1 MGQAGVTLKT
11 MKRYFLPLLSVLAA
25 CLLPSCFQNET
36 VIQLNKD
43 GSGTLTEETA
53 FGPQALE
60 MLAQFAQLGGD
71 GADPLAD
78 LTSEEKA
85 KTRATELGEGVTL
98 DKVEK
103 TEKNGFKGGKTT
115 FRFADINK
123 LKLSS
128 DAVKDAM
135 PEIPGAEEQ
144 QKKKTEPITFQYD
157 GGKLT
162 IKLPEPEK
170 AEAPAAE
177 GAPEI
182 GAAEEAQAKA
192 MFKDMRFS
200 VKIVAADGIAETNAE
215 HVDGGTITLVDMDF
229 GKVLEKPGALQKMSA
244 LGNANPDAAMQ
255 AMKGFDGVKIETKRE
270 VTVTLK

>member
-1 MGQAGVTLKT
+1 

-60 MLAQFAQLGGD
+60 MLAQFAQLGG
-71 GADPLAD
+71 GGEDPLAD

-85 KTRATELGEGVTL
+85 KTRATELGEGVTF

-103 TEKNGFKGGKTT
+103 TEKNGFKGGRTT

-128 DAVKDAM
+128 DSVKDAM

-144 QKKKTEPITFQYD
+144 QQKKSEPITFQYD